1 MVFTGLI
8 VLTLFNGLIFLP
20 VLLVLVGPP
29 AEFIPNGDN
38 SDDGA
43 ISDPATPET
52 GSKSRHIYSNRS
64 HQKSSSSMPNSI
76 KINNKQNGL
85 SHSAKSR
92 GHHQSDLS
100 LSTIAEESGSYASNT
115 CHEPCYTFPMTTSQ
129 SLNGTSVKVEP
140 TFTVETTTHPSNHVS

>member
-43 ISDPATPET
+43 ISDPAAPET

-64 HQKSSSSMPNSI
+64 HQKSSSMPNTI
-76 KINNKQNGL
+76 KINNKNGL
-85 SHSAKSR
+85 SHSAKGR